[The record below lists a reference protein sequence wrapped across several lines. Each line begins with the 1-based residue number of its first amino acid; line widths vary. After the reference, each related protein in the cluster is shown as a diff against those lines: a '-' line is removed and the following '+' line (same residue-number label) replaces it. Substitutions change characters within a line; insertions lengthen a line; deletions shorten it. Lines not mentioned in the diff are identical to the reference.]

1 MYVYYC
7 MPSKDIKFGSSKIIR
22 NKIIFNA
29 TNKDFDSLP
38 AVIGQDNW
46 KLIINNKLIGIK
58 TALSS

>member
-1 MYVYYC
+1 

-38 AVIGQDNW
+38 AVIGHDNW